1 MVMLRKTAH
10 FCCYLW
16 MLLVLNTMFQ
26 RVFSTGMQPL
36 EDPVNSLSELV
47 LEEVLDFEDGM
58 STDEQSDEQ
67 RRMKTTSLLVWHV
80 AVLEALSLQ
89 IPGQIIS
96 TKALHP
102 AAFLPENHTEVLLP
116 PPDVQAFSA

>member
-1 MVMLRKTAH
+1 MSRRPGQYL
-10 FCCYLW
+10 CYLW

-26 RVFSTGMQPL
+26 RVFGTGMQPL

-47 LEEVLDFEDGM
+47 LEEVLDIEDGM
-58 STDEQSDEQ
+58 STDEQSEEQ
-67 RRMKTTSLLVWHV
+67 RRMKTTSLLAWHI
-80 AVLEALSLQ
+80 AVLETLSLN
-89 IPGQIIS
+89 IPARIVS

-116 PPDVQAFSA
+116 PPDVQACFA

>member
-1 MVMLRKTAH
+1 MLRKTAH

-26 RVFSTGMQPL
+26 RVFGTGMQPL

-47 LEEVLDFEDGM
+47 LEELLDIEDGM
-58 STDEQSDEQ
+58 STDEQSEEQ
-67 RRMKTTSLLVWHV
+67 RRMKTTSLLAWHI
-80 AVLEALSLQ
+80 AVLETMSLN
-89 IPGQIIS
+89 IPARIVS

-116 PPDVQAFSA
+116 PPDVQAPFA

>member
-1 MVMLRKTAH
+1 
-10 FCCYLW
+10 
-16 MLLVLNTMFQ
+16 
-26 RVFSTGMQPL
+26 MQPL

-96 TKALHP
+96 AEVLHP
-102 AAFLPENHTEVLLP
+102 ADYLPENHTEVLLP

>member
-1 MVMLRKTAH
+1 MSRKIAR

-26 RVFSTGMQPL
+26 RVFGTGMQPL

-47 LEEVLDFEDGM
+47 LEEVLDLEDGM

-67 RRMKTTSLLVWHV
+67 RRMKTTSLLAWHV
-80 AVLEALSLQ
+80 AVLESLSLH
-89 IPGQIIS
+89 IPGLIIS

-102 AAFLPENHTEVLLP
+102 TAYLPENNTEVLLP
-116 PPDVQAFSA
+116 PPDVQAFIA